1 MSSSTQTPTREAA
14 LTLLLRQGEA
24 TAAELAD
31 LLEVSVQVMRRHLRV
46 LEEEGLVEGSPS
58 AEGPGRPSNHWRLT
72 PAGRNQF
79 PDGGEQFALG
89 LLQSMATSL
98 PPEMVKKLL
107 RHQAVAK
114 AACDRVQIGEG
125 SLLERLERLVELRR
139 QEGYMS
145 ECRRDGDGRSWCMS
159 EFRCSVSRL
168 ADQFPQIC
176 DQELQQIRHT
186 FPDCSVERVH
196 WRLEGGHSCGFRLT
210 PRSTSLAST
219 TSHG

>member
-1 MSSSTQTPTREAA
+1 MSATTQTPTREAA
-14 LTLLLRQGEA
+14 LTFLLRQGEA
-24 TAAELAD
+24 TAAELSD
-31 LLEVSVQVMRRHLRV
+31 LLKVSVQVMRRHLRA
-46 LEEEGLVEGSPS
+46 LEDDGLVEASPS

-72 PAGRNQF
+72 SAGRSQF

-89 LLQSMATSL
+89 LLHSMATSL

-107 RHQAVAK
+107 RQQAVAK

-139 QEGYMS
+139 QEGYVS

-210 PRSTSLAST
+210 PRSTHLASGNG
-219 TSHG
+219 HG